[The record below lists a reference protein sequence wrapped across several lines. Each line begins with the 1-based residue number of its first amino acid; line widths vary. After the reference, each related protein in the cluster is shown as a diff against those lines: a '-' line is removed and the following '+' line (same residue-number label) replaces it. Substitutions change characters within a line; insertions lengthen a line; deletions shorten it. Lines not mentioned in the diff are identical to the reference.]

1 MSISHVQKLATGGI
15 TAISYADIAEI
26 SVSTVWTE
34 SFYTTLDS
42 VNVSQAEPTKSEIKV
57 DQFDAPVYLT
67 YEAGEFVI
75 SGTIP
80 DISSTVASLLYN
92 TTTAPY
98 APTGFTAVGIKTA
111 EKIMK
116 KMWKVDFES
125 GASVIVTNGAF
136 VASLNGDNLSTGAL
150 SHNFTITANAGTPDV
165 AEGADVVVW
174 NTI

>member
-1 MSISHVQKLATGGI
+1 MAITHIPKYATGGI

-26 SVSTVWTE
+26 NAGTVWTE

-42 VNVSQAEPTKSEIKV
+42 VSISQGEPTKSEIKV

-75 SGTIP
+75 TGTIP
-80 DISSTVASLLYN
+80 DISTTVASLLYT

-98 APTGFTAVGIKTA
+98 APSGFTAVGIKTA
-111 EKIMK
+111 EKITK
-116 KMWKVDFES
+116 KMWKFDFES
-125 GASVIVTNGAF
+125 GTTVIVTNGVF
-136 VASLNGDNLSTGAL
+136 VANLNGDNLSTGAL
-150 SHNFTITANAGTPDV
+150 SHNFTITANAGTDSV